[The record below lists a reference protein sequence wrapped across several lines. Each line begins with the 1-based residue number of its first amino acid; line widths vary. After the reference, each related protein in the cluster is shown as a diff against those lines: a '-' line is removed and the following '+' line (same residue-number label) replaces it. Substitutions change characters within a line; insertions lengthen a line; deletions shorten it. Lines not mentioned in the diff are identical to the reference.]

1 MTSDC
6 RGSAELRRSCM
17 EAFRAYVSRYDAS
30 DERIA
35 LKVKHTFEVAAL
47 ADEIARGEGL
57 PARGVDLAWLCGLLH
72 DIGRFEQLRRWSTF
86 DDRASCSHAMLG
98 LRILDDEMP
107 SFTEDGEWAHI
118 VRRAVAYHSD
128 LRLPADLTERERRF
142 CVITRDADKVDI
154 LRVYSESSCRAV
166 LGIDPSAFACGEIS
180 DAALAGFSEHRCLA
194 RDERPA
200 SLDGLVGGVCLAFE
214 IESPSALRALARC
227 GYLQRLLDRPFG
239 LAPAFDNPET
249 QRRWDAIHVA
259 MAAWL
264 LG

>member
-1 MTSDC
+1 MTSDG
-6 RGSAELRRSCM
+6 RGGAELRRSCTK
-17 EAFRAYVSRYDAS
+17 AFRAYVSRYDAS

-57 PARGVDLAWLCGLLH
+57 PARDVDLAWLCGLLH
-72 DIGRFEQLRRWSTF
+72 DIGRFEQLRRWGTF

-98 LRILDDEMP
+98 LRILDEELP
-107 SFTEDGEWAHI
+107 SFTEDGAWAHI
-118 VRRAVAYHSD
+118 VRQAVAYHSD
-128 LRLPADLTERERRF
+128 LRLSADLTERERLF

-154 LRVYSESSCRAV
+154 LRVYSESSCHAV

-214 IESPSALRALARC
+214 IESPSALRALARR
-227 GYLQRLLDRPFG
+227 GHLRRLLDRPFG
-239 LAPAFDNPET
+239 LKPVFADPET
-249 QRRWDAIHVA
+249 QRRWDAIRAA
-259 MAAWL
+259 MGAWL
-264 LG
+264 VG